1 MARVKK
7 KEHEKLTQENIRH
20 VIELLSREKPITK
33 KEACQI
39 LNITYNTTRLN
50 SIIQDFEDKLN
61 FRAKRKA
68 QLKGKPASKDEIKS
82 AIQSY
87 LRGESVSEISQGMY
101 RSAGFIRAIL
111 DRVGVPTRPV
121 AIEERKGCAFLPDQC
136 VAEEFTE
143 GERVWSAFYHAPA
156 VVVKQY
162 EDPMYEEKYAG
173 KCYSIYVLE
182 ESESLNVG
190 GYHGASIAYDLGKL
204 THLEQH
210 GIDTTKI

>member
-7 KEHEKLTQENIRH
+7 KDHEKLTQDNIRH
-20 VIELLSREKPITK
+20 IIELLSATNPITK
-33 KEACQI
+33 KEACEI
-39 LNITYNTTRLN
+39 LNISYNTTRLN
-50 SIIQDFEDKLN
+50 NIIQDFEDKQN

-156 VVVKQY
+156 IVGKQY

-210 GIDTTKI
+210 GVDTAKI

>member
-156 VVVKQY
+156 IVGKQY
-162 EDPMYEEKYAG
+162 EDPMYEEKYGG
-173 KCYSIYVLE
+173 KCYSIYILE

-190 GYHGASIAYDLGKL
+190 GYHGAAIAYDLGKL

>member
-50 SIIQDFEDKLN
+50 SIIQDFQDKQN

-68 QLKGKPASKDEIKS
+68 QLKGKPASPLEIKE
-82 AIQSY
+82 AITSY
-87 LRGESVSEISQGMY
+87 LHGDSVSEISQSMY
-101 RSAGFIRAIL
+101 RSTGFIRAIL

-156 VVVKQY
+156 IVGKQY

>member
-1 MARVKK
+1 M
-7 KEHEKLTQENIRH
+7 
-20 VIELLSREKPITK
+20 
-33 KEACQI
+33 
-39 LNITYNTTRLN
+39 NITYNTTRLN

>member
-1 MARVKK
+1 LARVKK

-20 VIELLSREKPITK
+20 VIELLSAEKPITK
-33 KEACQI
+33 KEACEI
-39 LNITYNTTRLN
+39 LNISYNTTRL
-50 SIIQDFEDKLN
+50 SRIIEDFEDRNK

-68 QLKGKPASKDEIKS
+68 QLKGKPASKEEIKL

-87 LRGESVSEISQGMY
+87 LRGESVSEISQAMY
-101 RSAGFIRAIL
+101 RSAGFVRAIL

-136 VAEEFTE
+136 VAEEFTD
-143 GERVWSAFYHAPA
+143 GEVVWSAFYHAPA
-156 VVVKQY
+156 IVVKEY
-162 EDPMYEEKYAG
+162 TDPMYEKKYSG
-173 KCYSIYVLE
+173 KCYAIYVLE
-182 ESESLNVG
+182 ESQVLNVG

-210 GIDTTKI
+210 GIDVTKI

>member
-1 MARVKK
+1 M
-7 KEHEKLTQENIRH
+7 
-20 VIELLSREKPITK
+20 
-33 KEACQI
+33 
-39 LNITYNTTRLN
+39 NITYNTTRLN

-111 DRVGVPTRPV
+111 DQVGVPTRPV

-156 VVVKQY
+156 IVGKQY

-173 KCYSIYVLE
+173 KCYSIYILE